1 MNVHFYCSNSLSGSD
16 RHAYTG
22 NKTLFQRI
30 WLTVSLG
37 DVYNLKITFPVFDC
51 TRKRQQNTKTVV
63 VLQFILLS
71 PVKLAGIIQTAL
83 HWSLRYFK
91 PEGRIQRTRK
101 PMSTLQWWEVLSLH
115 TSQVAHKAGAY
126 PRFCSM
132 KRLWTFLLP
141 LDGMHWQVRVK
152 CFAQEHYTCPPPG
165 LEQGPLDPQS
175 SALTMSSWG
184 HPSFYTAPPPW
195 KWSVRNFFPTI
206 LTSVTNLDRTFP
218 P

>member
-1 MNVHFYCSNSLSGSD
+1 MNVHFSRSNSLSGSD

-22 NKTLFQRI
+22 NKTLLQRI
-30 WLTVSLG
+30 WLTVSSG

-51 TRKRQQNTKTVV
+51 TRRRQQNTKTVV

-83 HWSLRYFK
+83 HWSFRYFK

-126 PRFCSM
+126 LGFCSM
-132 KRLWTFLLP
+132 KRLWVFLLP
-141 LDGMHWQVRVK
+141 LDRMLLPI
-152 CFAQEHYTCPPPG
+152 YTPG
-165 LEQGPLDPQS
+165 WRE
-175 SALTMSSWG
+175 ALTSESKVFHPRTQHMS
-184 HPSFYTAPPPW
+184 PARARTRTARSAVERTNHEFMKPPIFLYRASTL
-195 KWSVRNFFPTI
+195 KMISA
-206 LTSVTNLDRTFP
+206 
-218 P
+218 